1 MKPRIQALKERI
13 LLADG
18 AMGTLLYSYGV
29 DRCFEEL
36 NLSHPDEVFKIHRD
50 YIEAGADI
58 IQTNT
63 YGANYQKLS
72 RYGLEDAV
80 KEINTAAVRL
90 AKKAA
95 GDDTYVVGTIGGI
108 RAIKQNIPLEEI
120 KRSFREQL
128 YCLLLEGVDG
138 ILLETYYDF
147 EELTTVVKIAKRET
161 DLPVIAQVSMHES
174 GVLQNGMSVN
184 AALRE
189 LEMIGADVVGINCR
203 MGPYH
208 MVSSLEEVPIPNH
221 AFLSVYPNAS
231 MPNYEEGRFYYS
243 AEPEYF
249 GEISNDLREQ
259 GARIIGGCC
268 GTTPEHIRAVATKLT
283 SRVPVTDKVVK
294 AKKSVQLTSPPVKEK
309 LLHQKVKEKKTV
321 IVELDPPK
329 HLDTSL
335 FFQGVKALKEEG
347 IDAITLADNPLASPR
362 IGNDAIGTIVKERYD
377 LTPLVHITCR
387 DRNLIGLQSH
397 LMGIHTLG
405 IHNILAITGD
415 PAKIGDFPGAASV
428 YDLSS
433 LELIEL
439 IKQNNEGISFS
450 GKSLRQKTQFSVGA
464 AFNPNFRHLDAS
476 VKRLEKKINAGADY
490 FISQPVFGV
499 EEMYQVYESTKH
511 LNTPIFI
518 GVMPLLSSR
527 NAEFL
532 HHEVPGIKVPVETRK
547 RMKDAG
553 TDPVHTREAGLRIS
567 KELLDAALK
576 LFNGIYLITP
586 FVRYDMSIELLQ
598 YIKEKAGKELE
609 VPYGQHII

>member
-1 MKPRIQALKERI
+1 VKPLIQSLKEKI
-13 LLADG
+13 LIADG

-36 NLSHPDEVFKIHRD
+36 NLSHPDEVFKVHRD

-63 YGANYQKLS
+63 YGANYEKLS

-95 GDDTYVVGTIGGI
+95 GDQTYVVGTIGGI
-108 RAIKQNIPLEEI
+108 RAIKQNISLEEI

-147 EELTTVVKIAKRET
+147 EELKTVVKIAKKET

-174 GVLQNGMSVN
+174 GVLQNGMRVDS
-184 AALRE
+184 ALQE
-189 LEMIGADVVGINCR
+189 LEMLGADVVGINCR

-208 MVSSLEEVPIPNH
+208 MVSSLEEVPIPNN

-231 MPNYEEGRFYYS
+231 LPNYEEGRFYYS

-268 GTTPEHIRAVATKLT
+268 GTTPEHIRAVAMKLT
-283 SRVPVTDKVVK
+283 SRIPVKDKRVK
-294 AKKSVQLTSPPVKEK
+294 AKKSVQLSSPPLKEK

-335 FFQGVKALKEEG
+335 FFQGAKALKEEG

-362 IGNDAIGTIVKERYD
+362 IGNDAIGTMVKERYD

-397 LMGIHTLG
+397 LMGLHTLG

-476 VKRLEKKINAGADY
+476 VKRLERKVNAGADY
-490 FISQPVFGV
+490 FISQPVFGI
-499 EEMYQVYESTKH
+499 EEIYQVYEATKH

-518 GVMPLLSSR
+518 GIMPLLSSR

-547 RMKDAG
+547 RIKDAG
-553 TDPVHTREAGLRIS
+553 TDPVHTRAAGLEIA
-567 KELLDAALK
+567 KELIDAAYK

-586 FVRYDMSIELLQ
+586 FVRYDMSIELIQ
-598 YIKEKAGKELE
+598 YIKEKDVKKLE

>member
-1 MKPRIQALKERI
+1 VRPLIQSLKERI
-13 LLADG
+13 LIADG

-36 NLSHPDEVFKIHRD
+36 NLSHPEEVLKVHKD
-50 YIEAGADI
+50 YIDAGADI

-63 YGANYQKLS
+63 YGANYEKLS
-72 RYGLEDAV
+72 RYGLEDSV

-95 GDDTYVVGTIGGI
+95 DGSAYVVGTIGGI
-108 RAIKQNIPLEEI
+108 RAIKQNTPLEEI

-147 EELTTVVKIAKRET
+147 EELTTVLKIAKRET
-161 DLPVIAQVSMHES
+161 DLPVITQVSLHES
-174 GVLQNGMSVN
+174 GVLQNGMKVKD
-184 AALRE
+184 ALHE
-189 LEMIGADVVGINCR
+189 LELSGADVVGINCR

-208 MVSSLEEVPIPNH
+208 MVSSLEEVPIPKGS
-221 AFLSVYPNAS
+221 FLSVYPNAS
-231 MPNYEEGRFYYS
+231 LPNYEEGRFYYS
-243 AEPEYF
+243 AEPDYF
-249 GEISNDLREQ
+249 GEISNELRNQ

-268 GTTPEHIRAVATKLT
+268 GTTPAHIRAVAQKLK
-283 SRVPVTDKVVK
+283 SRVPVTEKNVK
-294 AKKSVQLTSPPVKEK
+294 SSKSIELTSHPLNEK
-309 LLHQKVKEKKTV
+309 LLHHKVKEKKTV

-335 FFQGVKALKEEG
+335 FFQGAQALKEEG
-347 IDAITLADNPLASPR
+347 IDALTLADNPLASPR
-362 IGNDAIGTIVKERYD
+362 VSNDAIGTMVKERYD
-377 LTPLVHITCR
+377 ITPLVHITCR

-397 LMGIHTLG
+397 LMGLHTLG

-464 AFNPNFRHLDAS
+464 AFNPNFRHMDAS
-476 VKRLEKKINAGADY
+476 VKRLEKKVNAGADY

-499 EEMYQVYESTKH
+499 EELYQIHEATRH
-511 LNTPIFI
+511 LQAPIFI
-518 GVMPLLSSR
+518 GIMPLLSSR

-532 HHEVPGIKVPVETRK
+532 HHEVPGIKVPEETRK
-547 RMKDAG
+547 RMRDAG
-553 TDPVHTREAGLRIS
+553 PDPIHTRAAGMEIA
-567 KELLDAALK
+567 KEILDTANK

-586 FVRYDMSIELLQ
+586 FVRYDMSIELLR
-598 YIKEKAGKELE
+598 YMKEKNLTEKE
-609 VPYGQHII
+609 VSYGRHIV

>member
-1 MKPRIQALKERI
+1 MKPLKESLKERI
-13 LLADG
+13 LIADG

-36 NLSHPDEVFKIHRD
+36 NLSHPEEVYKVHRD
-50 YIEAGADI
+50 YIEAGSDI

-63 YGANYQKLS
+63 YGANYEKLS
-72 RYGLEDAV
+72 RYGLEDSV

-90 AKKAA
+90 AKKASGGSA
-95 GDDTYVVGTIGGI
+95 YVVGTIGGI
-108 RAIKQNIPLEEI
+108 RAIKQNVSLEEI

-147 EELTTVVKIAKRET
+147 EELMTVLKIAKRET
-161 DLPVIAQVSMHES
+161 DLPIIAQVSLHET
-174 GVLQNGMSVN
+174 GVLQNGMKVKE
-184 AALRE
+184 ALHQ
-189 LEMIGADVVGINCR
+189 LEFSGADVVGINCR

-208 MVSSLEEVPIPNH
+208 MVASLEEVPLPKSS
-221 AFLSVYPNAS
+221 FLSVYPNAS
-231 MPNYEEGRFYYS
+231 LPNYEEGRFYYS
-243 AEPEYF
+243 AEPGYF
-249 GEISNDLREQ
+249 GDISNELRSQ

-268 GTTPEHIRAVATKLT
+268 GTTPDHIRAVAAKLK
-283 SRVPVTDKVVK
+283 SRVPITEKKVK
-294 AKKSVQLTSPPVKEK
+294 LTKSVEIVSRPISEK
-309 LLHQKVKEKKTV
+309 LLHHKVNEKKTV

-329 HLDTSL
+329 HLDTDL
-335 FFQGVKALKEEG
+335 FFQGAQALKEEG
-347 IDAITLADNPLASPR
+347 IDALTLADNPLASPR
-362 IGNDAIGTIVKERYD
+362 VSNEAIGTMVKEKYD
-377 LTPLVHITCR
+377 ISPLVHITCR

-397 LMGIHTLG
+397 LMGLHTLG

-464 AFNPNFRHLDAS
+464 AFNPNFRHMDAS
-476 VKRLEKKINAGADY
+476 VKRLEKKIKAGADY

-499 EEMYQVYESTKH
+499 EEMFQIYEATRH

-518 GVMPLLSSR
+518 GIMPLLSSR

-532 HHEVPGIKVPVETRK
+532 HHEVPGIKVPEATRL
-547 RMKDAG
+547 RM
-553 TDPVHTREAGLRIS
+553 REAGKDPIHSRAAGMEIA
-567 KELLDAALK
+567 KELLDTALT

-586 FVRYDMSIELLQ
+586 FVRYDMSIELLRHM
-598 YIKEKAGKELE
+598 KEKAGIEKE
-609 VPYGQHII
+609 VPYGRHII

>member
-1 MKPRIQALKERI
+1 MKPLIQSLKERI

>member
-1 MKPRIQALKERI
+1 MKPLIQSLKERI
-13 LLADG
+13 LIADG

-36 NLSHPDEVFKIHRD
+36 NLSHPNEVLKVHRD

-63 YGANYQKLS
+63 YGANYEKLS
-72 RYGLEDAV
+72 RYGLEDSV
-80 KEINTAAVRL
+80 KEINTAAARL

-95 GDDTYVVGTIGGI
+95 GDHTYVIGTIGGI
-108 RAIKQNIPLEEI
+108 RAIKQNISLEEI

-147 EELTTVVKIAKRET
+147 EELTTVLKIAKRET
-161 DLPVIAQVSMHES
+161 DLPVIAQVSLHET
-174 GVLQNGMSVN
+174 GVLQNGMKIKE
-184 AALRE
+184 ALHQLE
-189 LEMIGADVVGINCR
+189 LLGADVVGINCR

-208 MVSSLEEVPIPNH
+208 MVSSLEEVPVPKSS
-221 AFLSVYPNAS
+221 FLSVYPNAS
-231 MPNYEEGRFYYS
+231 LPNYEEGRFYYS

-249 GEISNDLREQ
+249 GDISNELREQ

-268 GTTPEHIRAVATKLT
+268 GTTPEHIRAVSKKLK
-283 SRVPVTDKVVK
+283 SRVPVTEKKVK
-294 AKKSVQLTSPPVKEK
+294 TKKSVQLSSQPPKER
-309 LLHQKVKEKKTV
+309 LLHHQVKEKKTV

-329 HLDTSL
+329 HLDTDL
-335 FFQGVKALKEEG
+335 FFKGAQALKEEG
-347 IDAITLADNPLASPR
+347 IDALTLADNPLASPR
-362 IGNDAIGTIVKERYD
+362 VSNDAIGTMVKERYD

-397 LMGIHTLG
+397 LMGLHTLG

-464 AFNPNFRHLDAS
+464 AYNPNFRHMDAS
-476 VKRLEKKINAGADY
+476 VKRLERKIKAGADY
-490 FISQPVFGV
+490 FISQPIFGV
-499 EEMYQVYESTKH
+499 EEMFQVYEATKH
-511 LNTPIFI
+511 LDTPIFI
-518 GVMPLLSSR
+518 GIMPLLSSR

-532 HHEVPGIKVPVETRK
+532 HHEVPGIKVPEETRN

-553 TDPVHTREAGLRIS
+553 SDPVHTRAVGMQIA
-567 KELLDAALK
+567 KESLDTALE

-586 FVRYDMSIELLQ
+586 FVRYDMSIELLR
-598 YIKEKAGKELE
+598 YMKEKAVIEKE
-609 VPYGQHII
+609 VPYGRHII

>member
-1 MKPRIQALKERI
+1 MKPLIQSLKERI
-13 LLADG
+13 LIADG

-36 NLSHPDEVFKIHRD
+36 NLSHPNEVLKVHRD

-63 YGANYQKLS
+63 YGANYEKLS
-72 RYGLEDAV
+72 RYGLEDSV
-80 KEINTAAVRL
+80 KEINTAAARL

-95 GDDTYVVGTIGGI
+95 GDHTYVVGTIGGI
-108 RAIKQNIPLEEI
+108 RAIKQNISLEEI

-147 EELTTVVKIAKRET
+147 EELTTVLKIAKRET
-161 DLPVIAQVSMHES
+161 DLPIIAQVSLHET
-174 GVLQNGMSVN
+174 GVLQNGMDVKE
-184 AALRE
+184 ALQQ
-189 LEMIGADVVGINCR
+189 LEMLGADVVGINCR

-208 MVSSLEEVPIPNH
+208 MVSSLEEVPILKGS
-221 AFLSVYPNAS
+221 FLSVYPNAS
-231 MPNYEEGRFYYS
+231 LPNYEEGRFYYS

-249 GEISNDLREQ
+249 GDISNELRVQ

-268 GTTPEHIRAVATKLT
+268 GTTPEHIRAVSKRLK
-283 SRVPVTDKVVK
+283 SREPVTEKKVK
-294 AKKSVQLTSPPVKEK
+294 TKKSVHLSTPPVKEK
-309 LLHQKVKEKKTV
+309 LLHQQVKEKKTV

-329 HLDTSL
+329 HLDTGL
-335 FFQGVKALKEEG
+335 FFQGAQALKEEG
-347 IDAITLADNPLASPR
+347 IDALTLADNPLASPR
-362 IGNDAIGTIVKERYD
+362 VSNDAIGTMIKERYD

-397 LMGIHTLG
+397 LMGLHTLG

-464 AFNPNFRHLDAS
+464 AINPNFRHLDAS
-476 VKRLEKKINAGADY
+476 VKRLERKINAGADY

-499 EEMYQVYESTKH
+499 EEMYQVYEATKH

-518 GVMPLLSSR
+518 GIMPLLSSR

-532 HHEVPGIKVPVETRK
+532 HHEVPGIKVPEETRK

-553 TDPVHTREAGLRIS
+553 TDPVHTRAVGMEIA
-567 KELLDAALK
+567 KELVDAALK

-586 FVRYDMSIELLQ
+586 FVRYDMSIELLR
-598 YIKEKAGKELE
+598 YMKEKTGKEME

>member
-1 MKPRIQALKERI
+1 MKPLIQSLKERI

-72 RYGLEDAV
+72 RYGLEDTV

-95 GDDTYVVGTIGGI
+95 GADTYVVGTIGGI

-138 ILLETYYDF
+138 ILLETYYDL

-499 EEMYQVYESTKH
+499 EELYQVYESTKH

-553 TDPVHTREAGLRIS
+553 TDPVHTRAAGLRIS

>member
-1 MKPRIQALKERI
+1 MKPLLEALKERI
-13 LLADG
+13 LIADG
-18 AMGTLLYSYGV
+18 AIGTLLYSYGV

-36 NLSHPDEVFKIHRD
+36 NLSHPNEVLKVHKE
-50 YIEAGADI
+50 YIDAGADI

-72 RYGLEDAV
+72 RYGLEDSV

-90 AKKAA
+90 ARKAA
-95 GDDTYVVGTIGGI
+95 GENTYILGTIGGI
-108 RAIKQNIPLEEI
+108 RGIKQNVSLEEI

-147 EELTTVVKIAKRET
+147 EELTTVLNITKREA
-161 DLPVIAQVSMHES
+161 DIPVIAQVSLHET
-174 GVLQNGMSVN
+174 GVLQNGMEIKD
-184 AALRE
+184 ALQQLE
-189 LEMIGADVVGINCR
+189 LLGADVVGINCR
-203 MGPYH
+203 MGPFH
-208 MVSSLEEVPIPNH
+208 MVNSLEEVPLPKR

-231 MPNYEEGRFYYS
+231 LPNYEEGRFYYS
-243 AEPEYF
+243 AEPDYF
-249 GEISNDLREQ
+249 GDISNELRLQ

-268 GTTPEHIRAVATKLT
+268 GTTPDHIRSVA
-283 SRVPVTDKVVK
+283 SRL
-294 AKKSVQLTSPPVKEK
+294 KSREPVKEK
-309 LLHQKVKEKKTV
+309 VVKTKKVVQLSSPSIKGSLLHEQVRKKKTI

-329 HLDTSL
+329 HLDTKL
-335 FFQGVKALKEEG
+335 FFQGAEALKEAG
-347 IDAITLADNPLASPR
+347 IDALTLADNPLASPR
-362 IGNDAIGTIVKERYD
+362 ISNDAIGSLVSSKFG

-397 LMGIHTLG
+397 LMGLHTLG

-450 GKSLRQKTQFSVGA
+450 GKSLRERTQFSVGA

-476 VKRLEKKINAGADY
+476 VKRLEKKKNAGADY
-490 FISQPVFGV
+490 FISQPIFGK
-499 EEMYQVYESTKH
+499 EQLIQVHEATKH
-511 LNTPIFI
+511 LDVPIFI
-518 GVMPLLSSR
+518 GIMPLISSR

-532 HHEVPGIKVPVETRK
+532 HHEVPGINVPEETRQ
-547 RMKDAG
+547 RMKEAG
-553 TDPVHTREAGLRIS
+553 SDPVIARAVGMEIA
-567 KELLDAALK
+567 KDLLDTAID

-586 FVRYDMSIELLQ
+586 FVRYDMSIELIHHIQ
-598 YIKEKAGKELE
+598 EKTITERE
-609 VPYGQHII
+609 VPYGHHFV

>member
-1 MKPRIQALKERI
+1 MKPLLDALKEKI
-13 LLADG
+13 LIADG
-18 AMGTLLYSYGV
+18 AIGTLLYSYGV

-36 NLSHPDEVFKIHRD
+36 NLSHPNEVVKVHRE

-72 RYGLEDAV
+72 RYGLEDSV

-90 AKKAA
+90 ARKAA
-95 GDDTYVVGTIGGI
+95 GQDTYVLGTVGGI
-108 RAIKQNIPLEEI
+108 RGIKQNVPLEEI

-138 ILLETYYDF
+138 LLLETYYDF
-147 EELTTVVKIAKRET
+147 EELTTVLKIAKREA
-161 DLPVIAQVSMHES
+161 DIPVVAQVSLHET
-174 GVLQNGMSVN
+174 GVLQNGMEVGE
-184 AALRE
+184 ALKQLE
-189 LEMIGADVVGINCR
+189 LLGADVAGINCR
-203 MGPYH
+203 MGPFH
-208 MVSSLEEVPIPNH
+208 MVNSLEEVPLPKT

-231 MPNYEEGRFYYS
+231 LPNYEEGRFYYS
-243 AEPEYF
+243 AEPGYF
-249 GEISNDLREQ
+249 GDISNELRLQ

-268 GTTPEHIRAVATKLT
+268 GTTPDHIRSVAEKLK
-283 SRVPVTDKVVK
+283 SREPVTEKVVK
-294 AKKSVQLTSPPVKEK
+294 RKKAVEISSPAIRGK
-309 LLHQKVKEKKTV
+309 LLHEQVKEKKTI

-329 HLDTSL
+329 HLDTTL
-335 FFQGVKALKEEG
+335 FFQGAKALKEAG
-347 IDAITLADNPLASPR
+347 IDALTLADNPLASPR
-362 IGNDAIGTIVKERYD
+362 ISNDAIGNLIHSKYD

-397 LMGIHTLG
+397 LMGLHTLG

-439 IKQNNEGISFS
+439 IKQNNEGLSFS
-450 GKSLRQKTQFSVGA
+450 GKSLREKTRFSVGA

-476 VKRLEKKINAGADY
+476 VKRLEKKKKAGADY
-490 FISQPVFGV
+490 FISQPVFGRNQLMQIH
-499 EEMYQVYESTKH
+499 EATKH
-511 LNTPIFI
+511 LDIPIFI
-518 GVMPLLSSR
+518 GIMPLISSR

-532 HHEVPGIKVPVETRK
+532 HHEVPGINVPEETRR
-547 RMKDAG
+547 RMKEAG
-553 TDPVHTREAGLRIS
+553 ADPVITRSVGMEMA
-567 KELLDAALK
+567 KDLLETALE

-586 FVRYDMSIELLQ
+586 FVRYDMSIELIQHIQQLNA
-598 YIKEKAGKELE
+598 ERE
-609 VPYGQHII
+609 VPYGHHII

>member
-1 MKPRIQALKERI
+1 VKPLIQSLKERI
-13 LLADG
+13 LIADG

-36 NLSHPDEVFKIHRD
+36 NLSHPNEVLKVHRD
-50 YIEAGADI
+50 YIDAGADI

-63 YGANYQKLS
+63 YGANYEKLS
-72 RYGLEDAV
+72 RYGLEDSV
-80 KEINTAAVRL
+80 KEINTAAARL

-95 GDDTYVVGTIGGI
+95 GDHTYVVGTIGGI
-108 RAIKQNIPLEEI
+108 RAIKQNISLEEI

-147 EELTTVVKIAKRET
+147 EELTTVLKIAKRET
-161 DLPVIAQVSMHES
+161 DLPVIAQVSLHET
-174 GVLQNGMSVN
+174 GVLQNGMDVKE
-184 AALRE
+184 ALQQ
-189 LEMIGADVVGINCR
+189 LEMLGADVVGINCR

-208 MVSSLEEVPIPNH
+208 MVSSLEEVPLPKGS
-221 AFLSVYPNAS
+221 FLSVYPNAS
-231 MPNYEEGRFYYS
+231 LPNYEEGRFYYS

-249 GEISNDLREQ
+249 GDISNELRIQ

-268 GTTPEHIRAVATKLT
+268 GTTPEHIRAVSKSLK
-283 SRVPVTDKVVK
+283 SRVPVTEKKVK
-294 AKKSVQLTSPPVKEK
+294 TKKSIQLSSPPVKEK
-309 LLHQKVKEKKTV
+309 LLHQQVIEKKTV

-329 HLDTSL
+329 HLDTGV
-335 FFQGVKALKEEG
+335 FFQGAKALKEEG
-347 IDAITLADNPLASPR
+347 IDALTLADNPLASPR
-362 IGNDAIGTIVKERYD
+362 VSNDAIGTLIKERYD

-397 LMGIHTLG
+397 LMGLHTLG

-476 VKRLEKKINAGADY
+476 VKRLERKINAGADY

-499 EEMYQVYESTKH
+499 EEMYQVYEATKH

-518 GVMPLLSSR
+518 GIMPLLSSR

-553 TDPVHTREAGLRIS
+553 TDPVHTRAAGMEIA
-567 KELLDAALK
+567 KELVDAALK

-586 FVRYDMSIELLQ
+586 FVRYDMTVELLR
-598 YIKEKAGKELE
+598 YMKEKAGKEME